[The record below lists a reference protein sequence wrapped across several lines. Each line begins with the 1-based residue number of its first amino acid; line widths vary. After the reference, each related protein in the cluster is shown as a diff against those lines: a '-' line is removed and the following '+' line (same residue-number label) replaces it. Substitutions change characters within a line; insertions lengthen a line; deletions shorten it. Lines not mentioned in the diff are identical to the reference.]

1 MENVFKSIVV
11 ARKYGNIIN
20 VKINVQVIRIGLKD
34 NAIANV
40 MINKNGNMEIV

>member
-11 ARKYGNIIN
+11 DRKYGSIIN
-20 VKINVQVIRIGLKD
+20 VKTNVQVIRIGLKD

-40 MINKNGNMEIV
+40 MINKYGIMEIV